1 MSISFS
7 TFCRSFENNDFL
19 TISETTD
26 KMNLIDKIIFK
37 FVGEITMNNFNK
49 IFKFICHLNNSS
61 YPISKKLKFLIQIK
75 FYHNNGKK
83 ELTKNISPSV
93 FGFDGHFNPYY
104 YELTATNNKLL
115 KTNKWLNNIEFV
127 DSMCETEEKITQAKK
142 KQQNEFIKWSEEKGL
157 NTMIEKKECINNFE
171 VIEEEIEFKN
181 DESFII
187 EDEKEIE
194 I

>member
-1 MSISFS
+1 
-7 TFCRSFENNDFL
+7 
-19 TISETTD
+19 
-26 KMNLIDKIIFK
+26 
-37 FVGEITMNNFNK
+37 
-49 IFKFICHLNNSS
+49 
-61 YPISKKLKFLIQIK
+61 
-75 FYHNNGKK
+75 
-83 ELTKNISPSV
+83 
-93 FGFDGHFNPYY
+93 
-104 YELTATNNKLL
+104 
-115 KTNKWLNNIEFV
+115 
-127 DSMCETEEKITQAKK
+127 MCETEEKITQAKK

>member
-61 YPISKKLKFLIQIK
+61 YPISKKLKFFIQIK

-93 FGFDGHFNPYY
+93 FGFDGCYFSNY

-115 KTNKWLNNIEFV
+115 KSNKWLKNIEFV

-142 KQQNEFIKWSEEKGL
+142 NEEMKFNKW
-157 NTMIEKKECINNFE
+157 IEKKECINNFE
-171 VIEEEIEFKN
+171 VIEEEIEIKN